1 MSFTFSPMTEDD
13 ARAVVAWRYE
23 PPYDVYDVLPA
34 HRDETAQSFVD
45 PSLGYHA
52 ARLDGELVGFC
63 CFGADAR
70 VPGGD
75 YRDDLLDVGLGL
87 RPDRTGRGIGLEF
100 VRSVLAFAEATRA
113 PSGCRLTVAGFNE
126 RAIRVYERAGF
137 RLAHTFERP
146 GADGT
151 PRPWLQMV
159 REPPGPG

>member
-34 HRDETAQSFVD
+34 HRDETARSFVD

-113 PSGCRLTVAGFNE
+113 PSGCRLTVAGFNQ